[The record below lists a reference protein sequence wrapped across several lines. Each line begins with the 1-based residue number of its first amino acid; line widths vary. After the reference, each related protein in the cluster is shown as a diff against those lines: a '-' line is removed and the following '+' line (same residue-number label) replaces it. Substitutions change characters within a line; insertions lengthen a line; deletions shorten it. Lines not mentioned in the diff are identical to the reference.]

1 MGAEKGRSCFHIEKK
16 KVNMT
21 EITRKITVDLARRG
35 NVRLI
40 FARQNDFNSR
50 RIVVNLTDG
59 GVPFK
64 VEKTNVAIFN
74 FARPDGES
82 GAFAGQ
88 IEDDGSVSIVLGG
101 WPLSVVGEVKCSLS
115 IFSDDEKKLTS
126 ADFYLDVEIALYIG
140 EDITEDEDYSML
152 TALMSEISKINVVE
166 RARHE
171 AEVNRSYAENSRVMA
186 ENKREDNEYVRKY
199 AEDMRKK
206 AELARESAEASR
218 VLADESRDASD
229 RARDDA
235 EALRASAESK
245 RVLAEN
251 ERKTAELDRNKFLGD
266 IEGSVNEI
274 IDIQQKILR
283 GDAAPV
289 AKEEVIRAINE
300 TLLIADDLETDDP
313 YKALSAAQ
321 GVVLKALADSATKTV
336 SGWYNGTDSKILEL
350 VFPFAPKFVF
360 IAGIGYYDVDEDTRA
375 RDSRFG
381 VIIPQEGIM
390 LCQSGS
396 VPNIHQTL
404 EGSPNISLDGNTLI
418 LDASNLVTTD
428 RGVIFNIFLSAWPT
442 YKPATKET
450 AYGYRYF
457 AIG

>member
-1 MGAEKGRSCFHIEKK
+1 
-16 KVNMT
+16 MT

-50 RIVVNLTDG
+50 RIVIYLTDG

-115 IFSDDEKKLTS
+115 IFSDDEKKITS
-126 ADFYLDVEIALYIG
+126 ADFYLDVETALYIG
-140 EDITEDEDYSML
+140 EDITEDKDYSML

-166 RARHE
+166 RARCE
-171 AEVNRSYAENSRVMA
+171 AEVGRSYAENSRVTA
-186 ENKREDNEYVRKY
+186 EKKREDSEHARQY
-199 AEDMRKK
+199 AEDARKK
-206 AELARESAEASR
+206 AELGRETAEASR

-229 RARDDA
+229 RVRDDA
-235 EALRASAESK
+235 EARRVSAEGK

-266 IEGSVNEI
+266 IEGAINEI
-274 IDIQQKILR
+274 IDIQQKILN
-283 GDAAPV
+283 GDAIPV
-289 AKEEVIRAINE
+289 AKEEVIKAINE
-300 TLLIADDLETDDP
+300 TLLIANDLDTDDP

-321 GVVLKALADSATKTV
+321 GVVLNDLISDKV
-336 SGWYNGTDSKILEL
+336 QIEGNYYNGSNTDYGPELMFSFVPKIIFIFKRIRTYSNTFVENISGGQIIVVPEMGLTTSDYAAEKVKVTLNGTIVSLETKGIITP
-350 VFPFAPKFVF
+350 VVSEVCNVQSYHYNTNNTQK
-360 IAGIGYYDVDEDTRA
+360 IADKKEDGYGYWYYGIG
-375 RDSRFG
+375 
-381 VIIPQEGIM
+381 
-390 LCQSGS
+390 
-396 VPNIHQTL
+396 
-404 EGSPNISLDGNTLI
+404 
-418 LDASNLVTTD
+418 
-428 RGVIFNIFLSAWPT
+428 
-442 YKPATKET
+442 
-450 AYGYRYF
+450 
-457 AIG
+457 

>member
-1 MGAEKGRSCFHIEKK
+1 MGRSCFHIEKK
-16 KVNMT
+16 KVKMT

-140 EDITEDEDYSML
+140 EDITEDKDYSML
-152 TALMSEISKINVVE
+152 TALMSEISKINVIE

-235 EALRASAESK
+235 ESLRASAEGK

-251 ERKTAELDRNKFLGD
+251 ERKNAELDRNKFLGD

-289 AKEEVIRAINE
+289 AKEEVIKAINE

-360 IAGIGYYDVDEDTRA
+360 IAGMYNYDRDEDSRTVG
-375 RDSRFG
+375 RDFG
-381 VIIPQEGIM
+381 IILPQESFM
-390 LCQSGS
+390 LR
-396 VPNIHQTL
+396 QTGGNTDIDHVS
-404 EGSPNISLDGNTLI
+404 EGAPYILLDGTTVT
-418 LDASNLVTTD
+418 LDASKISTKD
-428 RGVIFNIFLSAWPT
+428 YSIIFNRFSYAGSYT
-442 YKPATKET
+442 SSPATRET
-450 AYGYRYF
+450 IYGYRYF

>member
-1 MGAEKGRSCFHIEKK
+1 MGRSCFHIEKK

-21 EITRKITVDLARRG
+21 EIIRKITVDLARRG

-50 RIVVNLTDG
+50 RIVIYLTDG

-115 IFSDDEKKLTS
+115 IFSDDEKKITS
-126 ADFYLDVEIALYIG
+126 ADFYLDVETALYIG
-140 EDITEDEDYSML
+140 EDITEDKDYSML

-166 RARHE
+166 RARCE
-171 AEVNRSYAENSRVMA
+171 AEVSRSYAENSRVTA
-186 ENKREDNEYVRKY
+186 EKKREDSEHARQY
-199 AEDMRKK
+199 AEDVRKK
-206 AELARESAEASR
+206 AELARETAEASR

-229 RARDDA
+229 RVRDDA
-235 EALRASAESK
+235 EARRVSAEGK

-266 IEGSVNEI
+266 IEGAINEI
-274 IDIQQKILR
+274 IDIQQKILN
-283 GDAAPV
+283 GDAIPV
-289 AKEEVIRAINE
+289 AKEEVTKAINE
-300 TLLIADDLETDDP
+300 TLLIANDLETDDP

-321 GVVLKALADSATKTV
+321 GVVLKEMLKNMTKIEGGYYNGNGQGNVELQLSYRPKVIVILGNLRYYKNNAYVEETECCWVFPELEMCIYPTGALVKNDDIMI
-336 SGWYNGTDSKILEL
+336 NGTDVE
-350 VFPFAPKFVF
+350 FPCANKKSFYYEDFSYPNYPDNP
-360 IAGIGYYDVDEDTRA
+360 IAYKEED
-375 RDSRFG
+375 G
-381 VIIPQEGIM
+381 
-390 LCQSGS
+390 
-396 VPNIHQTL
+396 
-404 EGSPNISLDGNTLI
+404 
-418 LDASNLVTTD
+418 
-428 RGVIFNIFLSAWPT
+428 
-442 YKPATKET
+442 
-450 AYGYRYF
+450 YGYWYYAF
-457 AIG
+457 S